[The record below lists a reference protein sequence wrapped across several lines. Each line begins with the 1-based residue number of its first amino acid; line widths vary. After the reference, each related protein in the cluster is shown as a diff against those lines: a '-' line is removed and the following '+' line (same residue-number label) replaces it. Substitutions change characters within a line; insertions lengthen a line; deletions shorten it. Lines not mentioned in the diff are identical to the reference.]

1 MRKACIR
8 LLVSGIVIFIVGI
21 IGLAALEL
29 NGYDVDRLTL
39 PADMQTLTET
49 VGETTLTEEYNGTIV
64 SYDSDEIDKLDINVK
79 AGNFSIIGGD
89 RFYIEATGIN
99 SECLKYE
106 VNNKCLS
113 VTYSPEFYIFKWD
126 FFSDDEAN
134 IVITVPPKM
143 FESADFSVK
152 AGQLYVYDMETDK
165 ISIDFTAGNAYFVNV
180 SSASSSQIKM
190 TAGDCTFDNCIFNNA
205 NIKMTAGSMY
215 YNACRIKGD
224 NKITMTAGDLVMEII
239 GRRSDYDID
248 ISRTAGDVYI
258 DGIDMGRDNVAFT
271 TFETTVVMKETV
283 TGAVGLEYSETEISQ
298 VYETEKNTID
308 INITAGECNLIFDEN
323 EY

>member
-8 LLVSGIVIFIVGI
+8 LLVSGIVVFIVGI

-39 PADMQTLTET
+39 PADRIY
-49 VGETTLTEEYNGTIV
+49 GETTAVVEEYDAAAAR
-64 SYDSDEIDKLDINVK
+64 YASDEINKLDINVK
-79 AGNFSIIGGD
+79 AGDFSIVEGES
-89 RFYIEATGIN
+89 FSIEATGIN

-113 VTYSPEFYIFKWD
+113 VTYSPEFYLFNWD

-143 FESADFSVK
+143 LESADFSVK
-152 AGQLYVYDMETDK
+152 AGELYVYDLETDR
-165 ISIDFTAGNAYFVNV
+165 IAIDFTAGNAYFVNV

-224 NKITMTAGDLVMEII
+224 NKITMTAGDLLMDII
-239 GRRSDYDID
+239 GRRSDYDIA
-248 ISRTAGDVYI
+248 INRTAGDVYI
-258 DGIDMGRDNVAFT
+258 NGIDMGRDNVAFT
-271 TFETTVVMKETV
+271 TFETTVIMKEPIESTV
-283 TGAVGLEYSETEISQ
+283 TGAVGLEYAETEISQ
-298 VYETEKNTID
+298 VDVIEKNTID
-308 INITAGECNLIFDEN
+308 INITAGECNLVFEDE
-323 EY
+323 Y